1 MASRWRSGS
10 EGCGSR
16 ALGGQQEGIMG
27 FSVLGCVD
35 ILRLSFITSVISSE
49 ARNLKSENGVCTTN
63 LDSSLRCAAFRMTE

>member
-1 MASRWRSGS
+1 MKG
-10 EGCGSR
+10 EGVN
-16 ALGGQQEGIMG
+16 LGGLKKGMMG

-35 ILRLSFITSVISSE
+35 ILRVSFIASVISSE